1 MHLTQV
7 VTPYAGSTQTVTY
20 DNNGNRLTQ
29 TSGGNQV
36 QSFQYDAHDK
46 LTSGIGESET
56 YDANGNLKTETVSGQ
71 TTSYTYDDED
81 RLTQI
86 VTPSGTS
93 TVTYNGLGLR
103 TGKTDSTGVYAY
115 VCDGTSPASPALAD
129 APFQAV
135 PSQPSLFLDRLPRIS
150 VYSF

>member
-1 MHLTQV
+1 M
-7 VTPYAGSTQTVTY
+7 
-20 DNNGNRLTQ
+20 
-29 TSGGNQV
+29 

-46 LTSGIGESET
+46 LQSGIGESET

-93 TVTYNGLGLR
+93 SFTYNGSGLR
-103 TGKTDSTGVYAY
+103 TGKTDSTGIYAY
-115 VCDGTSPASPALAD
+115 VCDGASPASPCLPTAT
-129 APFQAV
+129 PFPYPV
-135 PSQPSLFLDRLPRIS
+135 P
-150 VYSF
+150 